1 MSNDG
6 QELPLKTER
15 AKRRGHPIYE
25 SNPSAD
31 YRLSV
36 RVKPKRSS
44 RIGESYVISRDGEIL
59 ANGAM
64 AFVEE
69 KEVDTEQFVKI
80 YLAGIRQYG
89 QLSQS
94 GATLFEYVYR
104 ELSGKDNKDKDT
116 VIINYLLAQ
125 RWMESLSRRTY
136 DRGLKELLDKEF
148 IFRSLSTDNFYVN
161 IQYMFNGDRLVI
173 AKAYR
178 REGTNTQA
186 QFLFDE
192 QPAIDLEAQLV
203 NDETLDNTALD

>member
-1 MSNDG
+1 MSSDG
-6 QELPLKTER
+6 QEKLLKPDR
-15 AKRRGHPIYE
+15 AKRRGHLIYE

-31 YRLSV
+31 YTLPV
-36 RVKPKRSS
+36 RVKSKKPSK
-44 RIGESYVISRDGEIL
+44 IGDSYVISRDGEVL

-69 KEVDTEQFVKI
+69 TEVDTEHFLKI

-104 ELSGKDNKDKDT
+104 ELSGKDGKDKDT
-116 VIINYLLAQ
+116 VVINYLLAQ

-161 IQYMFNGDRLVI
+161 IRYMFNGDRLVI

-178 REGTNTQA
+178 RKKTNIQA
-186 QFLFDE
+186 QLNSDE
-192 QPAIDLEAQLV
+192 PFVDIDSTISE
-203 NDETLDNTALD
+203 

>member
-1 MSNDG
+1 MSKDG
-6 QELPLKTER
+6 QEKLLKPDR

-25 SNPSAD
+25 SNPSAE
-31 YRLSV
+31 YTLPV
-36 RVKPKRSS
+36 RVRSKKPSK
-44 RIGESYVISRDGEIL
+44 IGESYVISREGEVL
-59 ANGAM
+59 ADGAM
-64 AFVEE
+64 AFIEE
-69 KEVDTEQFVKI
+69 TEVDTEHFLKI

-104 ELSGKDNKDKDT
+104 ELSGKDGKDKDT
-116 VIINYLLAQ
+116 VTINYLLAQ

-161 IQYMFNGDRLVI
+161 IRYMFNGDRLVI

-178 REGTNTQA
+178 RKGTITPA
-186 QFLFDE
+186 QIDSDE
-192 QPAIDLEAQLV
+192 PCIDV
-203 NDETLDNTALD
+203 DSTASE